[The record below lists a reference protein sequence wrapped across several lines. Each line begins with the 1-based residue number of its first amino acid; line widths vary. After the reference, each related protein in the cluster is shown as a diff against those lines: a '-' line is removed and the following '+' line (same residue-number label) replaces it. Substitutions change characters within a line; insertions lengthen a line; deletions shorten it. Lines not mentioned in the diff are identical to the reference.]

1 VTPRVTVRKTARV
14 PADDFDPV
22 EAFDVLVELADDI
35 GRGSSPRQLLNR
47 TLTIAQ
53 RFTGADAA
61 CYVAVEAGAAR
72 VVGTTPEVSWLDG
85 RSFLFDGSALAT
97 LLASDD
103 RSRMFAQADTA
114 PNLQWDLTDHGVH
127 RLAMARS
134 AGAGAIAVF
143 FTDPDA
149 TMSRAARAML
159 EYLAASMYPQ
169 ADVVPEP
176 EEDNRD
182 LFLATTSHELRTP
195 LTVVKGYADTLANR
209 WSDLDEESRLTAVRA
224 IRDRTGQL
232 AGLVDRLLLASRS
245 PSGTAEL
252 ERVPFDLRSALAA
265 AVTMAP
271 EPRPILAIPDEL
283 PPALGDRD
291 SIPTIL
297 GELLANA
304 GKYSPV
310 GSEIRI
316 TAGADAS
323 SVYFQVA
330 DRGIGVAPE
339 HVDAVFD
346 RFWQADRGDQRRYGG
361 VGLGLY
367 IIRRLLDRQGGW
379 VTLRARPGGGT
390 VVEVRLPR
398 LPERSAGPQPAGPT
412 EYARAGT
419 PESGQGDTA

>member
-1 VTPRVTVRKTARV
+1 
-14 PADDFDPV
+14 
-22 EAFDVLVELADDI
+22 
-35 GRGSSPRQLLNR
+35 
-47 TLTIAQ
+47 
-53 RFTGADAA
+53 
-61 CYVAVEAGAAR
+61 
-72 VVGTTPEVSWLDG
+72 
-85 RSFLFDGSALAT
+85 
-97 LLASDD
+97 
-103 RSRMFAQADTA
+103 
-114 PNLQWDLTDHGVH
+114 
-127 RLAMARS
+127 
-134 AGAGAIAVF
+134 
-143 FTDPDA
+143 
-149 TMSRAARAML
+149 ML

-169 ADVVPEP
+169 ADVVPDI

-209 WSDLDEESRLTAVRA
+209 WSDLDEDSRLTAVRA
-224 IRDRTGQL
+224 IRDRTSQL

-245 PSGTAEL
+245 PSRTAEL

-265 AVTMAP
+265 AVSMAP
-271 EPRPILAIPDEL
+271 EPRPILDVPDEL

-291 SIPTIL
+291 SISTIV

-304 GKYSPV
+304 GKYSPI
-310 GSEIRI
+310 GSEVRI

-346 RFWQADRGDQRRYGG
+346 RFWQVDRGDQRRYGG

-379 VTLRARPGGGT
+379 VTLRPRPGGGT

-398 LPERSAGPQPAGPT
+398 LPEPAGGPQAPAST
-412 EYARAGT
+412 EYARAGN
-419 PESGQGDTA
+419 PESGRGDMRG